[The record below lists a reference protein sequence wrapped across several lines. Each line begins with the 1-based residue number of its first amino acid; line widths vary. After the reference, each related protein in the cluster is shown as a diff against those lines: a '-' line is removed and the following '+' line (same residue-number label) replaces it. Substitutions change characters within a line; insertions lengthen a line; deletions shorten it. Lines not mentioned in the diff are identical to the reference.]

1 MRAVGGAVRRVSRFL
16 TNWGGAA
23 GPRMTAL
30 GAAGDIA
37 FAYFLAARLGLALF
51 SALSDVAVFCPA
63 SALAV
68 GVLIISGR
76 CMYPSL
82 VISVVIGT
90 SAANLLNDR
99 IEGIKG
105 A

>member
-1 MRAVGGAVRRVSRFL
+1 MA
-16 TNWGGAA
+16 
-23 GPRMTAL
+23 
-30 GAAGDIA
+30 I
-37 FAYFLAARLGLALF
+37 AYFLAARLGLALL
-51 SALSDVAVFCPA
+51 SAPSDVFWLASSLAV
-63 SALAV
+63 V

>member
-1 MRAVGGAVRRVSRFL
+1 MRAVGGAVRRVSRYL

-23 GPRMTAL
+23 GPRMIAL
-30 GAAGDIA
+30 DAAGSIA
-37 FAYFLAARLGLALF
+37 FAYFLAARLGLALL
-51 SALSDVAVFCPA
+51 SAPSDVFWLA
-63 SALAV
+63 SSLAV

-90 SAANLLNDR
+90 SAANLLNER